1 VVCESLL
8 MSPVLLAVSLQQ
20 RERDLALKQ
29 SQASG
34 HTATGVSKHSDDQ
47 DVILDRHSMQSAV
60 GDAQRSN
67 ALKTANDTY
76 KKLKEDLLRSRR
88 AVNVL
93 TGTDAAKV
101 RCVWFKVT
109 CCFRHQLWR
118 C

>member
-1 VVCESLL
+1 
-8 MSPVLLAVSLQQ
+8 
-20 RERDLALKQ
+20 
-29 SQASG
+29 
-34 HTATGVSKHSDDQ
+34 
-47 DVILDRHSMQSAV
+47 MQSAV

-101 RCVWFKVT
+101 RVWLQTLKVLLHQSSMLLKERSST
-109 CCFRHQLWR
+109 C
-118 C
+118 

>member
-1 VVCESLL
+1 
-8 MSPVLLAVSLQQ
+8 VLLAVSLQQ

-101 RCVWFKVT
+101 RCVWLKIT
-109 CCFRHQLWR
+109 SCFRHQLLR